1 MPTMGGTIT
10 EQVARPGGKTCR
22 ARKPP
27 AAVVFDSGWNDDGGI
42 IVERTHDVDLAVA
55 LAAVEWRGY
64 YGPEPLPAPVLRWV
78 RLVPWGDGFDYT
90 YQHAEPGE
98 RNAFPAVEFRC
109 QP

>member
-10 EQVARPGGKTCR
+10 EQVARPGGKTYR

-27 AAVVFDSGWNDDGGI
+27 SVVVFGDDWGDEAGV

-55 LAAVEWRGY
+55 LAAFEWDYQFG
-64 YGPEPLPAPVLRWV
+64 GPLPAPVPCWV
-78 RLVPWGDGFDYT
+78 RLVPWGDGVDET
-90 YQHAEPGE
+90 YLRATPDE

-109 QP
+109 PA